1 LRRIATGAALAAAL
15 SALPAAAALQAPSP
29 AAAAPQA
36 QGSAAGREG
45 PAAPQEGGALPQ
57 ARPIRFKA
65 SVDKKKISLGE
76 TFQLTV
82 EVVHDP
88 ADAYA
93 LPDPLQLAPL
103 TLRGA
108 PETRREQTPDGA
120 RTVFVL
126 QLADV
131 SSLTPAV
138 PDLTLTVQ
146 GQGGKRAFTVPGQ
159 KLEFESLVAAEGA
172 PNPEHAHH
180 GPKRPIPVLVRSLL
194 WAGLLAG
201 LALTAA
207 AVVLLVRFLRGRRVA
222 AVVSPPPVPEAEALA
237 RLADLRRRE
246 PWKRGEGRGAIFE
259 LSETVR
265 HYLGRRLS
273 FAALDL
279 TSEEL
284 LRELRRRALRGLEVS
299 ALAEELAWED
309 LVKFAKLEPS
319 AAECVAAIE
328 RAETLVR
335 DTAPRREAFPGAETP
350 AATNAPERA
359 RA

>member
-1 LRRIATGAALAAAL
+1 LSRVGPGAVLAAALAAL
-15 SALPAAAALQAPSP
+15 S

-36 QGSAAGREG
+36 QGPAAAAPQPQG
-45 PAAPQEGGALPQ
+45 PAAGQEGPTAGQEGRPPQ
-57 ARPIRFKA
+57 AHPIRFKA

-82 EVVHDP
+82 EVVHAP

-120 RTVFVL
+120 RTLFVL
-126 QLADV
+126 RLADV
-131 SSLTPAV
+131 SSLTPTV
-138 PDLTLTVQ
+138 PELTLTVQ
-146 GQGGKRAFTVPGQ
+146 GPDGKRAFTVPGQ

-180 GPKRPIPVLVRSLL
+180 GPKPPVPVLVRSLL
-194 WAGLLAG
+194 WAGLLLG
-201 LALTAA
+201 LALAAA
-207 AVVLLVRFLRGRRVA
+207 AVVLAVRFLRGRRVA
-222 AVVSPPPVPEAEALA
+222 AVVSPPPAPAAEALA

-284 LRELRRRALRGLEVS
+284 LRELRRRALRGLEVT
-299 ALAEELAWED
+299 AFAEELAWED
-309 LVKFAKLEPS
+309 LVKFAKQEPS

-335 DTAPRREAFPGAETP
+335 DTAPRPEAFPGAGNP
-350 AATNAPERA
+350 AAAGPSQRA